1 MSCSFSPAKRA
12 PQNARRAVAA
22 AVLDRKTRRLL
33 CRRQCHRPCRHWSH
47 WRPDDFRSFAYVVV
61 SMFSPIGQSSF
72 FRFFLWWVV
81 SSVYRS
87 VFAVLVIF
95 FTVHQSPDV
104 ASLLQYPLPMASST
118 VCACRPSTTT
128 NEVRTGDAMCR
139 VRIVRNVHSS
149 RWSAEKNK
157 QQQPM
162 LIWLHTRDAPGLHC
176 VDSSRNVLLRLSYS
190 IVQRL
195 RSLFIRR

>member
-61 SMFSPIGQSSF
+61 SMFRPFGQSSF

-95 FTVHQSPDV
+95 FTVHESADV

-128 NEVRTGDAMCR
+128 NEVRTGDAMRR
-139 VRIVRNVHSS
+139 VRIVQCSFV
-149 RWSAEKNK
+149 
-157 QQQPM
+157 PM
-162 LIWLHTRDAPGLHC
+162 VGREEQTAAADANMASYERCTGAPLC
-176 VDSSRNVLLRLSYS
+176 RFEQKRMLPLSYS
-190 IVQRL
+190 SYGLFL
-195 RSLFIRR
+195 RR

>member
-22 AVLDRKTRRLL
+22 AVLDRKNRRLL

-139 VRIVRNVHSS
+139 VRIVQCSFV
-149 RWSAEKNK
+149 
-157 QQQPM
+157 PM
-162 LIWLHTRDAPGLHC
+162 VGREEQTAAADANMASYERCTGAPLC
-176 VDSSRNVLLRLSYS
+176 RFEQKRTALPLVSYS
-190 IVQRL
+190 SYVFFL
-195 RSLFIRR
+195 RR